1 MKKLA
6 LLIGCVFAFA
16 SCELEDDGP
25 VVLREYAEV
34 TEIDLPE
41 SFEEG
46 ETYEIDVTYVLPSAC
61 HQPAG
66 LEAERGSLTGDER
79 REIYIAGVATYSSD
93 LVECDEE
100 EENLEQSSSFSITI
114 DENETYTFYLW
125 TGVDVDNKP
134 IFDTVEVPVTETE
147 ETTEE

>member
-6 LLIGCVFAFA
+6 LLIGCVFTFA
-16 SCELEDDGP
+16 SCEVEDDGP
-25 VVLREYAEV
+25 VVLSEFAEV
-34 TEIDLPE
+34 TEIDVPE

-46 ETYEIDVTYVLPSAC
+46 ETYEIDVTYLLPTAC

-66 LEAERGSLTGDER
+66 IKAERGSLTGDER
-79 REIYIAGVATYSSD
+79 RDIYIAGVATYSSD

-114 DENETYTFYLW
+114 DESDPYTFYLR

-134 IFDTVEVPVTETE
+134 VFDTIEVPVTETE
-147 ETTEE
+147 ENTEA